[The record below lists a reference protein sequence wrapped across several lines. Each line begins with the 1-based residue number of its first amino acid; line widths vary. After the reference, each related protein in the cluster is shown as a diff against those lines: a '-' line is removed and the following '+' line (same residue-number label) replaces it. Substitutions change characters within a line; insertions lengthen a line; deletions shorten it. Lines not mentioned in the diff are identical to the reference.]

1 MNTMVEYI
9 FIMVYYLG
17 KIMSSDNRKIK
28 LLFFFQEETPT
39 EYQLSEID
47 AMELEVYA
55 ITRVHKRLLRRILRV
70 IENLKDKT
78 EVPLSYVL
86 ENSGSRS
93 GDIYN
98 ALKYLEYR
106 QIIQLK
112 KDIKIIQIASQTALD
127 DLYTKINR
135 LL

>member
-1 MNTMVEYI
+1 
-9 FIMVYYLG
+9 
-17 KIMSSDNRKIK
+17 MSSDNRKIK